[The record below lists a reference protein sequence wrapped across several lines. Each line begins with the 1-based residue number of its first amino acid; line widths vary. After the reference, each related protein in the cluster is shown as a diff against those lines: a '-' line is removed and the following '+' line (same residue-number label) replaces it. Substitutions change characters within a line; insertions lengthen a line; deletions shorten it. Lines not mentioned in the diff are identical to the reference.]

1 MNRAGKSAILSLRP
15 NVSEQEALGAF
26 RGPGLSA
33 FYCRVSHGQL
43 RRIAAAYVPFSLYRV
58 EFEDGRARQTRFI
71 AIDQVEG
78 MLDLYEFPDALNP
91 GELVK
96 VVTRNILAP
105 TLPEESSRSLLR
117 DKLQRL
123 IFQRGFFKVRAPRL
137 QLQRLETQFHR
148 PFWLGFYGQDG
159 SLRCRVM
166 DAVRRRMEGDK
177 AVALFEHW
185 LAT

>member
-1 MNRAGKSAILSLRP
+1 MNRAGKSPILSLRP

-26 RGPGLSA
+26 RGHRLSA
-33 FYCRVSHGQL
+33 CYRRALHGRL
-43 RRIAAAYVPFSLYRV
+43 RRIATAYVPFSLYRV
-58 EFEDGRARQTRFI
+58 KFEDGRARQTRFI

-78 MLDLYEFPDALNP
+78 VLDLYEFPEALNP

-96 VVTRNILAP
+96 VVTQNTLAP
-105 TLPEESSRSLLR
+105 TLSEANSRTLLGE
-117 DKLQRL
+117 KLQRL